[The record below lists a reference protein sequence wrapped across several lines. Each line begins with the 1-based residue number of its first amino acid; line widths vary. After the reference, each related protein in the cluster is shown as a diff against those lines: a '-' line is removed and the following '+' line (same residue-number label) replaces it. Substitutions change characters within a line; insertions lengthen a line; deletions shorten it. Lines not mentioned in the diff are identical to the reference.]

1 MKFFDIVIVG
11 AGPAGLAA
19 AHAAA
24 YQAPAAGKAAGSA
37 PGINQ
42 SLHICVIDDNPYAG
56 GQIWRG
62 GPQQQDDTRAQRL
75 WRELQAAPNVIFMHQ
90 SRVQYAPAPGMLL
103 VQGPEDA
110 VTLRYNRLVLATGA
124 REHLLPF
131 PGWTLPGVSGA
142 GGLQALA
149 KGGYPVQGKRVVVA
163 GSGPLLLA
171 VAATLKAKGAIIA
184 AIVEQASLP
193 QLGRFAL
200 GLLATPAK
208 LKQARQLRA
217 QLRGVPYWSN
227 SYVRA
232 AHGTDRVDAVQ
243 IQRGEHIEH
252 VPCDYLACGYGLLP
266 NLELPMALGCST
278 GRAVK
283 VDEWQQTSIGG
294 IYCAGEGTG
303 IGGVD
308 LALAEGSIA
317 GLAAA
322 GQAHVASP
330 EHVYALF
337 TERLRGRQFAQRLAR
352 GFALRAE
359 LRQLAVDDT
368 IVCRCEDVCHGEL
381 RQHASWRSAKLH
393 TRCGMGP
400 CQGRI
405 CGGATDTLYGWRPDA
420 VRLPLSPTRIASIIG
435 SE

>member
-1 MKFFDIVIVG
+1 MKFYDIVIVG

-24 YQAPAAGKAAGSA
+24 YHP
-37 PGINQ
+37 PGASGLRLNQ

-62 GPQQQDDTRAQRL
+62 GPQQQDDSRAQRL
-75 WRELQAAPNVIFMHQ
+75 WRELQAAPNVSFMQQ
-90 SRVQYAPAPGMLL
+90 SRVQYASAPGTLL

-171 VAATLKAKGAIIA
+171 VAATLKSKGAIIS
-184 AIVEQASLP
+184 AIVEQAGLP

-232 AHGTDRVDAVQ
+232 ALGEESVSAVQ
-243 IQRGEHIEH
+243 IQRGSRIEH
-252 VPCDYLACGYGLLP
+252 LPCDYLACGYGLRP
-266 NLELPMALGCST
+266 NLELPMALGCHLGGNS
-278 GRAVK
+278 GRAAK
-283 VDEWQQTSIGG
+283 VDDWQQTSVTGV
-294 IYCAGEGTG
+294 YCAGEGTG

-308 LALAEGSIA
+308 LALAEGGIA

-322 GQAHVASP
+322 GQAHVASS
-330 EHVYALF
+330 EHVYDLF
-337 TERLRGRQFAQRLAR
+337 NERLRGRQFAERLAR
-352 GFALRAE
+352 GFALRPE
-359 LRQLAVDDT
+359 LRQLAADDT

-381 RQHASWRSAKLH
+381 RQHGSWRSAKLH